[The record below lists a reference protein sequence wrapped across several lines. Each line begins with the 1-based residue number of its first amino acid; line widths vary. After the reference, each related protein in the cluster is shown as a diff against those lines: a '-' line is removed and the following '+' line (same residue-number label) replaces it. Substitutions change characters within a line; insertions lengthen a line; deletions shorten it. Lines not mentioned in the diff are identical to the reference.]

1 MVVIHEISAGNDVLN
16 IDENF
21 ARYVY
26 QGCGKE
32 LPRRSLVG
40 KDLLCHSFSGKILD
54 KTAA

>member
-21 ARYVY
+21 AWNVY

-40 KDLLCHSFSGKILD
+40 RDLRCYSFLAEKF
-54 KTAA
+54 

>member
-21 ARYVY
+21 AWNVY

-40 KDLLCHSFSGKILD
+40 RDLGHSFSGKIVD